1 MTHRKRTLT
10 ASQLRIFE
18 RLLSFGPPSLDFP
31 DPRKAYPEGVVA
43 IGGRIDVPTL
53 LAAYRLGIFPWPQDG
68 LPLLWFCPEQRG
80 ILEFDQI
87 HVGKSLRKFM
97 RQHTELEVTINKGF
111 RAVIENCQ
119 RQPRPNQNGSW
130 IIPEML
136 DPYQQLSELN
146 YALSVEVWERFGN
159 YKRLVGGIYGV
170 NLLGVFSGESM
181 FFHRSNASKVA
192 LWHCIEHLRSLGHQW
207 MDIQMVT
214 SVTQS
219 FGGRYISRDAFL
231 RKLAETQREYIL
243 NTKD

>member
-1 MTHRKRTLT
+1 MTHRKSTLT
-10 ASQLRIFE
+10 ASQMRIFE

-130 IIPEML
+130 IIPEMPESVDVL
-136 DPYQQLSELN
+136 ALPFSISIPVKNPSQTNLLSEVTIEADDAVTGQHLTLKGDPIT
-146 YALSVEVWERFGN
+146 LSP
-159 YKRLVGGIYGV
+159 
-170 NLLGVFSGESM
+170 
-181 FFHRSNASKVA
+181 
-192 LWHCIEHLRSLGHQW
+192 
-207 MDIQMVT
+207 
-214 SVTQS
+214 
-219 FGGRYISRDAFL
+219 
-231 RKLAETQREYIL
+231 
-243 NTKD
+243 